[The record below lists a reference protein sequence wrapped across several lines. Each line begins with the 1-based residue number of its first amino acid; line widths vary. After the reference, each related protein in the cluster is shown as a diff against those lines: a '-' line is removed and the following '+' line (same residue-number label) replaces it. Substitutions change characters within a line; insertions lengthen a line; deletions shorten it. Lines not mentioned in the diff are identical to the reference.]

1 MITVRKAR
9 YFLYRGENVSKK
21 FSSNDVNAQE
31 WLNTL
36 GGFGVTLN
44 IEGNPYIPS
53 SNAYLSSFLEHA
65 DSVASQEIRS
75 VLEKNIEQN
84 NQIIDQQKQIWA
96 SIARIVG
103 GDQALRDLLNQ
114 RIQGDAF
121 GKDYGL
127 GDILKTNPQE
137 SIDKSLQDLN
147 ALELFQKDIRKKTDQ
162 TEKAYRS
169 MLTKVAKIFDDFR
182 KMKNKPNFSY
192 KNFYDY
198 LKQNEPKVA
207 GLEEAY
213 YQEELYGLQSAELE
227 ATYVQMLNK
236 IADSLFGS
244 DEDRVSITSGTGRGA
259 GDTQELREIR
269 KQLRKFKN
277 SQKAIM
283 NDSKY
288 SRSRRQRA
296 KDDKNID
303 ISRYFSISKAQLK
316 KMDTKSPIRT
326 FVEAYHALMDA
337 LIVEKRGSLAK
348 AEASDLDVVHQ
359 IVREALNGVDTIRL
373 LSSHRNQY
381 SETGIN
387 WERVGNSLATYAPE
401 IGVARI
407 NKDPGVVQEVLQN
420 GHYRYNLTVENV
432 GQDKN
437 RSIIQDAI
445 PGGANSI
452 ETRIEELGALSE
464 SLINEPPYLTY
475 THHDKKTGLTE
486 TKRFIENK
494 RNQIRKQ
501 EGKIDTVL
509 HISSGQES
517 YNIAFSD
524 KLYNIKNM
532 REYGIMQG
540 DLLTNLISLD
550 SGKGKM
556 DNRVL
561 YLLLLNLSSL
571 AAFYASDKSNREK
584 VEWIVKALLS
594 QNFFAAAFDPSN
606 INYDG
611 NISGMNSRNTLYIA
625 NFTGQ
630 LVPLYSILTT
640 INNYMNLLL
649 EDKKLNDSPL
659 KITIDWAEMGSDGE
673 GMYQEAYDTYPPKT
687 NDDISK
693 TARWHYVAQQVAKNT
708 KLDMVF
714 NMIAFNALYMGFYE
728 K

>member
-1 MITVRKAR
+1 
-9 YFLYRGENVSKK
+9 
-21 FSSNDVNAQE
+21 
-31 WLNTL
+31 
-36 GGFGVTLN
+36 
-44 IEGNPYIPS
+44 
-53 SNAYLSSFLEHA
+53 
-65 DSVASQEIRS
+65 
-75 VLEKNIEQN
+75 
-84 NQIIDQQKQIWA
+84 
-96 SIARIVG
+96 
-103 GDQALRDLLNQ
+103 
-114 RIQGDAF
+114 
-121 GKDYGL
+121 
-127 GDILKTNPQE
+127 
-137 SIDKSLQDLN
+137 
-147 ALELFQKDIRKKTDQ
+147 
-162 TEKAYRS
+162 
-169 MLTKVAKIFDDFR
+169 MLAKVAKIFDDFR
-182 KMKNKPNFSY
+182 RIKNKPNFSY

-227 ATYVQMLNK
+227 STYIQMLDK

-348 AEASDLDVVHQ
+348 AEASDLDVVHK
-359 IVREALNGVDTIRL
+359 IVREALEGKNTIRL

-381 SETGIN
+381 SETGFN
-387 WERVGNSLATYAPE
+387 WEHVGDSLATYAPE
-401 IGVARI
+401 IGAARI
-407 NKDPGVVQEVLQN
+407 NKNPGIVQEVLQN

-432 GQDKN
+432 GADNN

-464 SLINEPPYLTY
+464 SLINEPYLTY
-475 THHDKKTGLTE
+475 THRDKKTGLTE

-509 HISSGQES
+509 HISAGQES

-550 SGKGKM
+550 SGKGKL

-571 AAFYASDKSNREK
+571 AAFYAAGDNRSK
-584 VEWIVKALLS
+584 AEWIVKALLS

-687 NDDISK
+687 NNDISK

-708 KLDMVF
+708 KLDMAF

>member
-1 MITVRKAR
+1 M
-9 YFLYRGENVSKK
+9 SKK
-21 FSSNDVNAQE
+21 LSSSDVNAQE

-65 DSVASQEIRS
+65 DNVASQEMMS
-75 VLEKNIEQN
+75 VLKENVERN
-84 NQIIDQQKQIWA
+84 NSIISQQKQIWD

-103 GDQALRDLLNQ
+103 GDQALRDLLNK
-114 RIQGDAF
+114 RVQGDAF

-127 GDILKTNPQE
+127 GDVLKTNPQE
-137 SIDKSLQDLN
+137 SIDKSLQDLD
-147 ALELFQKDIRKKTDQ
+147 ALERSQKDIRKKTDQ
-162 TEKAYRS
+162 TEKMYRS
-169 MLTKVAKIFDDFR
+169 MLAKVAKVFDDFR
-182 KMKNKPNFSY
+182 RMKNKPGFSY

-198 LKQNEPKVA
+198 LKQNEPKVS

-227 ATYVQMLNK
+227 STYIQMLDR

-259 GDTQELREIR
+259 GETQELKEIR

-283 NDSKY
+283 NNSKY
-288 SRSRRQRA
+288 SRSRRQRS

-337 LIVEKRGSLAK
+337 LIIEKRGSLAK
-348 AEASDLDVVHQ
+348 AEASDSNVVHQ
-359 IVREALNGVDTIRL
+359 IVREALEGKDTIRL

-381 SETGIN
+381 SETGVN
-387 WERVGNSLATYAPE
+387 WEHVGDSLATYMPE
-401 IGVARI
+401 IAATRV
-407 NKDPGVVQEVLQN
+407 NKNPEIVQELLQK
-420 GHYRYNLTVENV
+420 GRYQYNITVENV
-432 GQDKN
+432 GQDN
-437 RSIIQDAI
+437 SRSIIQDAI

-452 ETRIEELGALSE
+452 ETQIEELGALSK
-464 SLINEPPYLTY
+464 SIINEPYLTY
-475 THHDKKTGLTE
+475 THRDKKTGLTE

-494 RNQIRKQ
+494 RNQIRK
-501 EGKIDTVL
+501 EPGKVDTVL
-509 HISSGQES
+509 HITSDQES

-550 SGKGKM
+550 SGNSKM

-571 AAFYASDKSNREK
+571 AAFYASGESNREK
-584 VEWIVKALLS
+584 AEWIVKALLS

-611 NISGMNSRNTLYIA
+611 NLSKKRSSHTLYIA

-659 KITIDWAEMGSDGE
+659 KITIDWAEMGSDGQ

-687 NDDISK
+687 NNDISK

-708 KLDMVF
+708 KLEMTF

>member
-1 MITVRKAR
+1 
-9 YFLYRGENVSKK
+9 
-21 FSSNDVNAQE
+21 
-31 WLNTL
+31 
-36 GGFGVTLN
+36 
-44 IEGNPYIPS
+44 
-53 SNAYLSSFLEHA
+53 
-65 DSVASQEIRS
+65 
-75 VLEKNIEQN
+75 
-84 NQIIDQQKQIWA
+84 
-96 SIARIVG
+96 
-103 GDQALRDLLNQ
+103 
-114 RIQGDAF
+114 
-121 GKDYGL
+121 
-127 GDILKTNPQE
+127 
-137 SIDKSLQDLN
+137 
-147 ALELFQKDIRKKTDQ
+147 
-162 TEKAYRS
+162 
-169 MLTKVAKIFDDFR
+169 MLAKVAKIFDDFR
-182 KMKNKPNFSY
+182 RIKNKPNFSY

-227 ATYVQMLNK
+227 STYIQMLDK

-348 AEASDLDVVHQ
+348 AEASDLDVVHK
-359 IVREALNGVDTIRL
+359 IVREALEGKNTIRL

-381 SETGIN
+381 SETGFN
-387 WERVGNSLATYAPE
+387 WEHVGDSLATYAPE
-401 IGVARI
+401 IGAARI
-407 NKDPGVVQEVLQN
+407 NKNPGIVQEVLQN

-432 GQDKN
+432 GADNN

-464 SLINEPPYLTY
+464 SLINEPYLTY

-486 TKRFIENK
+486 TKRFIENE
-494 RNQIRKQ
+494 RNQIKKQ
-501 EGKIDTVL
+501 QGKIDTVL
-509 HISSGQES
+509 HISAGQES

-550 SGKGKM
+550 SGKGKL

-571 AAFYASDKSNREK
+571 AAFYAAGDNRSK
-584 VEWIVKALLS
+584 AEWIVKALLS

-687 NDDISK
+687 NNDISK

-708 KLDMVF
+708 KLDMTF

>member
-1 MITVRKAR
+1 
-9 YFLYRGENVSKK
+9 
-21 FSSNDVNAQE
+21 
-31 WLNTL
+31 
-36 GGFGVTLN
+36 
-44 IEGNPYIPS
+44 
-53 SNAYLSSFLEHA
+53 
-65 DSVASQEIRS
+65 
-75 VLEKNIEQN
+75 
-84 NQIIDQQKQIWA
+84 
-96 SIARIVG
+96 
-103 GDQALRDLLNQ
+103 
-114 RIQGDAF
+114 
-121 GKDYGL
+121 
-127 GDILKTNPQE
+127 
-137 SIDKSLQDLN
+137 
-147 ALELFQKDIRKKTDQ
+147 
-162 TEKAYRS
+162 
-169 MLTKVAKIFDDFR
+169 MLAKVAKIFDDFR
-182 KMKNKPNFSY
+182 RIKNKPNFSY

-227 ATYVQMLNK
+227 STYVQMLDK
-236 IADSLFGS
+236 VADSLFGS

-348 AEASDLDVVHQ
+348 AEASDLDVVHK
-359 IVREALNGVDTIRL
+359 IVREALEGKNTIRL

-381 SETGIN
+381 SETGFN
-387 WERVGNSLATYAPE
+387 WEHVGDSLATYAPE
-401 IGVARI
+401 IGAARI
-407 NKDPGVVQEVLQN
+407 NKNPGIVQEVLQN

-432 GQDKN
+432 GADNN

-464 SLINEPPYLTY
+464 SLINEPYLTY

-486 TKRFIENK
+486 TKRFIENE

-501 EGKIDTVL
+501 QGKIDTVL
-509 HISSGQES
+509 HISAGQES

-550 SGKGKM
+550 SGQGKL

-571 AAFYASDKSNREK
+571 AAFYAAGDDNRSK
-584 VEWIVKALLS
+584 AEWIVKALLS

-659 KITIDWAEMGSDGE
+659 KITIDWAEMGSDGK

-687 NDDISK
+687 NNDISK

-708 KLDMVF
+708 KLDMAF

>member
-1 MITVRKAR
+1 
-9 YFLYRGENVSKK
+9 
-21 FSSNDVNAQE
+21 
-31 WLNTL
+31 
-36 GGFGVTLN
+36 
-44 IEGNPYIPS
+44 
-53 SNAYLSSFLEHA
+53 
-65 DSVASQEIRS
+65 
-75 VLEKNIEQN
+75 
-84 NQIIDQQKQIWA
+84 
-96 SIARIVG
+96 
-103 GDQALRDLLNQ
+103 
-114 RIQGDAF
+114 
-121 GKDYGL
+121 
-127 GDILKTNPQE
+127 
-137 SIDKSLQDLN
+137 
-147 ALELFQKDIRKKTDQ
+147 
-162 TEKAYRS
+162 
-169 MLTKVAKIFDDFR
+169 MLAKVAKIFDDFR
-182 KMKNKPNFSY
+182 RIKNKPNFSY

-227 ATYVQMLNK
+227 STYIQMLDK

-348 AEASDLDVVHQ
+348 AEASDLDVVHK
-359 IVREALNGVDTIRL
+359 IVREALEGKNTIRL

-381 SETGIN
+381 SETGFN
-387 WERVGNSLATYAPE
+387 WEHVGDSLATYAPE
-401 IGVARI
+401 IGAARI
-407 NKDPGVVQEVLQN
+407 NKNPGIVQEVLQN

-432 GQDKN
+432 GADNN

-464 SLINEPPYLTY
+464 SLINEPYLTY

-486 TKRFIENK
+486 TKRFIENE
-494 RNQIRKQ
+494 RSQIKKQ
-501 EGKIDTVL
+501 QGKIDTVL
-509 HISSGQES
+509 HISAGQES

-550 SGKGKM
+550 SGKGKL

-571 AAFYASDKSNREK
+571 AAFYAAGDNRSK
-584 VEWIVKALLS
+584 AEWIVKALLS

-687 NDDISK
+687 NNDISK

-708 KLDMVF
+708 KLDMTF

>member
-1 MITVRKAR
+1 
-9 YFLYRGENVSKK
+9 
-21 FSSNDVNAQE
+21 
-31 WLNTL
+31 
-36 GGFGVTLN
+36 
-44 IEGNPYIPS
+44 
-53 SNAYLSSFLEHA
+53 
-65 DSVASQEIRS
+65 
-75 VLEKNIEQN
+75 
-84 NQIIDQQKQIWA
+84 
-96 SIARIVG
+96 
-103 GDQALRDLLNQ
+103 
-114 RIQGDAF
+114 
-121 GKDYGL
+121 
-127 GDILKTNPQE
+127 
-137 SIDKSLQDLN
+137 
-147 ALELFQKDIRKKTDQ
+147 
-162 TEKAYRS
+162 
-169 MLTKVAKIFDDFR
+169 MLAKVAKIFDDFR
-182 KMKNKPNFSY
+182 RMKNNPNFSY
-192 KNFYDY
+192 KKFYDY

-227 ATYVQMLNK
+227 ATYIQMLDK

-244 DEDRVSITSGTGRGA
+244 EEDTVSITSGTGRGA
-259 GDTQELREIR
+259 DPNNKGAEEVRRRLEEFKKNQETI
-269 KQLRKFKN
+269 KN
-277 SQKAIM
+277 A
-283 NDSKY
+283 
-288 SRSRRQRA
+288 RSRRQKA
-296 KDDKNID
+296 KRDENVDV
-303 ISRYFSISKAQLK
+303 SRFFSISKAQLK
-316 KMDTKSPIRT
+316 KMDPKSDVRR
-326 FVEAYHALMDA
+326 FVESYHALMDA
-337 LIVEKRGSLAK
+337 LIIERRGSLAK
-348 AEASDLDVVHQ
+348 AEASDSDVVHK
-359 IVREALNGVDTIRL
+359 IVREALEGKDTIRL

-381 SETGIN
+381 SETGFN
-387 WERVGNSLATYAPE
+387 WEHVGDSLATYAPE
-401 IGVARI
+401 IGAARI
-407 NKDPGVVQEVLQN
+407 NKNPEIAQEVLQN
-420 GHYRYNLTVENV
+420 GQYRYNLIVENV

-464 SLINEPPYLTY
+464 SLINEPYLTY
-475 THHDKKTGLTE
+475 THRDKKTGLTE

-550 SGKGKM
+550 SGRGKM

-571 AAFYASDKSNREK
+571 AAFYASGKSNREK
-584 VEWIVKALLS
+584 AEWIVKALLS

-606 INYDG
+606 VNYDG
-611 NISGMNSRNTLYIA
+611 NLSKMSSSNTLYIA

-649 EDKKLNDSPL
+649 NDKKLNDSPL
-659 KITIDWAEMGSDGE
+659 KITIDWAEMGSDGQ
-673 GMYQEAYDTYPPKT
+673 GMYQEAYDVYPPKT
-687 NDDISK
+687 NNDISK

-708 KLDMVF
+708 KLDMAF

>member
-1 MITVRKAR
+1 
-9 YFLYRGENVSKK
+9 
-21 FSSNDVNAQE
+21 
-31 WLNTL
+31 
-36 GGFGVTLN
+36 
-44 IEGNPYIPS
+44 
-53 SNAYLSSFLEHA
+53 
-65 DSVASQEIRS
+65 
-75 VLEKNIEQN
+75 
-84 NQIIDQQKQIWA
+84 
-96 SIARIVG
+96 
-103 GDQALRDLLNQ
+103 
-114 RIQGDAF
+114 
-121 GKDYGL
+121 
-127 GDILKTNPQE
+127 
-137 SIDKSLQDLN
+137 
-147 ALELFQKDIRKKTDQ
+147 
-162 TEKAYRS
+162 
-169 MLTKVAKIFDDFR
+169 MLAKVAKIFDDFR
-182 KMKNKPNFSY
+182 KMKNNPNFSY

-213 YQEELYGLQSAELE
+213 YQDELYGLQSEKLE
-227 ATYVQMLNK
+227 ATYIQMLDK

-244 DEDRVSITSGTGRGA
+244 DEDRVSITSGTGRGK
-259 GDTQELREIR
+259 GGTQELQEIR
-269 KQLRKFKN
+269 KQLKIFKD

-283 NDSKY
+283 SNPKY

-316 KMDTKSPIRT
+316 KMDSDSPVRT

-337 LIVEKRGSLAK
+337 LIIEKRGSLAK
-348 AEASDLDVVHQ
+348 AEASDSDVVHA
-359 IVREALNGVDTIRL
+359 IVREALNGGDTIRL

-407 NKDPGVVQEVLQN
+407 NKDPGIVQEVLQN

-452 ETRIEELGALSE
+452 ETQIEELGALSK
-464 SLINEPPYLTY
+464 SLINEPYLTY

-494 RNQIRKQ
+494 RNQIKKQ

-550 SGKGKM
+550 SGHGKM

-571 AAFYASDKSNREK
+571 AAFYAAGDDNRSK
-584 VEWIVKALLS
+584 AEWIVKALLS

-606 INYDG
+606 TNYDG
-611 NISGMNSRNTLYIA
+611 NISGMNSKNTLYIA

-630 LVPLYSILTT
+630 LVPLYSIFTT

-659 KITIDWAEMGSDGE
+659 KITIDWAEMGSDGQ

-708 KLDMVF
+708 KLDMAF
-714 NMIAFNALYMGFYE
+714 DMIAFNALYMGFYE

>member
-1 MITVRKAR
+1 
-9 YFLYRGENVSKK
+9 
-21 FSSNDVNAQE
+21 
-31 WLNTL
+31 
-36 GGFGVTLN
+36 
-44 IEGNPYIPS
+44 
-53 SNAYLSSFLEHA
+53 
-65 DSVASQEIRS
+65 
-75 VLEKNIEQN
+75 
-84 NQIIDQQKQIWA
+84 
-96 SIARIVG
+96 
-103 GDQALRDLLNQ
+103 
-114 RIQGDAF
+114 
-121 GKDYGL
+121 
-127 GDILKTNPQE
+127 
-137 SIDKSLQDLN
+137 
-147 ALELFQKDIRKKTDQ
+147 
-162 TEKAYRS
+162 
-169 MLTKVAKIFDDFR
+169 MLAKVAKIFDDFR
-182 KMKNKPNFSY
+182 RIKNKPNFSY

-227 ATYVQMLNK
+227 STYIQMLDK

-337 LIVEKRGSLAK
+337 LIVEKRGSLTK
-348 AEASDLDVVHQ
+348 AEASDSDVVHQ
-359 IVREALNGVDTIRL
+359 IVREAINGGDTIRL

-407 NKDPGVVQEVLQN
+407 NKNPGIAQEVLQN
-420 GHYRYNLTVENV
+420 GHYRYNLTIENV

-464 SLINEPPYLTY
+464 SLINEPYLTY
-475 THHDKKTGLTE
+475 THRDKKTGLTE

-550 SGKGKM
+550 SGKGKL

-571 AAFYASDKSNREK
+571 AAFYAAGDNRSK
-584 VEWIVKALLS
+584 AEWIVKALLS

-611 NISGMNSRNTLYIA
+611 NLSKMSSSNTLYIA

-659 KITIDWAEMGSDGE
+659 KITIDWAEMGSDGQ

-687 NDDISK
+687 NNDISK

-708 KLDMVF
+708 KLDMTF

>member
-1 MITVRKAR
+1 
-9 YFLYRGENVSKK
+9 
-21 FSSNDVNAQE
+21 
-31 WLNTL
+31 
-36 GGFGVTLN
+36 
-44 IEGNPYIPS
+44 
-53 SNAYLSSFLEHA
+53 
-65 DSVASQEIRS
+65 
-75 VLEKNIEQN
+75 
-84 NQIIDQQKQIWA
+84 
-96 SIARIVG
+96 
-103 GDQALRDLLNQ
+103 
-114 RIQGDAF
+114 
-121 GKDYGL
+121 
-127 GDILKTNPQE
+127 
-137 SIDKSLQDLN
+137 
-147 ALELFQKDIRKKTDQ
+147 
-162 TEKAYRS
+162 
-169 MLTKVAKIFDDFR
+169 MLAKVAKIFDDFR
-182 KMKNKPNFSY
+182 RIKNKPDFSY

-227 ATYVQMLNK
+227 STYIQMLDK

-244 DEDRVSITSGTGRGA
+244 DEDRVSITSGTGRGT
-259 GDTQELREIR
+259 GDTQELKEIR

-283 NDSKY
+283 NNSKY

-348 AEASDLDVVHQ
+348 AEASDLDVVHK
-359 IVREALNGVDTIRL
+359 IVREALEGKNTIRL

-381 SETGIN
+381 SETGFN
-387 WERVGNSLATYAPE
+387 WEHVGDSLATYAPE
-401 IGVARI
+401 IGAARI
-407 NKDPGVVQEVLQN
+407 NKNPEIVQEVLQN

-432 GQDKN
+432 GADNN

-464 SLINEPPYLTY
+464 SLINESYLTY
-475 THHDKKTGLTE
+475 THRDKKTGLTE
-486 TKRFIENK
+486 TKRFIENE
-494 RNQIRKQ
+494 RNQIKKQ
-501 EGKIDTVL
+501 QGKIDTVL
-509 HISSGQES
+509 HISAGQES

-550 SGKGKM
+550 SGQGKL

-571 AAFYASDKSNREK
+571 AAFYAAGDDNRSK
-584 VEWIVKALLS
+584 AEWIVKALLS

-659 KITIDWAEMGSDGE
+659 KITIDWAEMGGDGE

-687 NDDISK
+687 NNDISK

-708 KLDMVF
+708 KLDMAF